1 LGVFAPDGSA
11 IAFMNLSERGAF
23 GTLLGQ
29 VHIIPNH
36 RGQPIQIREDRRT
49 MPVTGGGHSI
59 RADRSSAGAPSRRA
73 VNPQAPPEALLCRRA
88 EERDGESEAAR
99 IIET

>member
-1 LGVFAPDGSA
+1 
-11 IAFMNLSERGAF
+11 MNLSERGAF

-36 RGQPIQIREDRRT
+36 RGQPIQIREDGPT

-59 RADRSSAGAPSRRA
+59 RADRVLGWGSQPPTLSIRRRHQRPPLSSS
-73 VNPQAPPEALLCRRA
+73 
-88 EERDGESEAAR
+88 
-99 IIET
+99 